1 LFKKIDSFV
10 KIRKKKNISN
20 RIKKLVITKG
30 ISISDA
36 LNLIEMPEE
45 KKESRKKRESAIKK
59 EEYESLKNR
68 LREERNKNSIL
79 TSQNSELKILLK
91 KSGKDKERLEKRS
104 MGVVDDK
111 KAKKILEFREQRIL
125 SFEKEIK
132 QKNKEIEKLQKEIS
146 DINRIM
152 ANIERDL
159 IAKKLENLGSK
170 EFLKKSKDLNIKK
183 EDLILVNDPNIFSEK
198 TIDFFKGRTEVI
210 ISKKNPN
217 KKLSELFN
225 FINKENLSI
234 KERKSFAVISRK
246 DLENQKKKIN
256 ILSRIVN
263 EYKKNR
269 QK

>member
-1 LFKKIDSFV
+1 
-10 KIRKKKNISN
+10 
-20 RIKKLVITKG
+20 
-30 ISISDA
+30 
-36 LNLIEMPEE
+36 
-45 KKESRKKRESAIKK
+45 
-59 EEYESLKNR
+59 
-68 LREERNKNSIL
+68 
-79 TSQNSELKILLK
+79 
-91 KSGKDKERLEKRS
+91 